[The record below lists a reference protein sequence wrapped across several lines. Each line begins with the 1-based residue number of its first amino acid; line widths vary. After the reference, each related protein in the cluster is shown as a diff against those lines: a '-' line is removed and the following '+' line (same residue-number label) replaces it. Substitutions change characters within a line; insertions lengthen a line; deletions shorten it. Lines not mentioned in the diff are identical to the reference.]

1 MKQNATQ
8 SPLLRLPPELRNQ
21 IFAYVVGNY
30 DIYIGAFNDKKYFDP
45 RTKSDGT
52 SSKAHDH
59 LYYRLV
65 TIILPHGADY
75 RPAAPDDDLP
85 NLSLPQVC
93 RQIYPETTLLP
104 YTLNHFIFVKS
115 RWALRKN
122 VGGYVGGNNYTTLDL
137 WLERRLPV
145 QINAL
150 TCIAPT
156 IQYQEQYFM
165 GKRSAFITRF
175 PGLRVLDL
183 GALRGY
189 MDSELDEELDE
200 ELDTKLDTQWRRLAQ
215 KKDVESDI
223 LIVYS
228 TLEPRVLSRQLGG
241 VGPGT
246 LDNMMMKPSHFS
258 VEIQGDID

>member
-8 SPLLRLPPELRNQ
+8 SPLLQLPPELRNQ

-30 DIYIGAFNDKKYFDP
+30 DICIGAFNDKKYFDP
-45 RTKSDGT
+45 RPKSDGKPPKT
-52 SSKAHDH
+52 HDH
-59 LYYRLV
+59 LYYRLITV
-65 TIILPHGADY
+65 ILPHGADY
-75 RPAAPDDDLP
+75 RPAAPGDDLP

-93 RQIYPETTLLP
+93 RQIYAETTLLP
-104 YTLNHFIFVKS
+104 YMLNHFIFVKS
-115 RWALRKN
+115 IWALRKN
-122 VGGYVGGNNYTTLDL
+122 VGGYVGRNNYTTLDL

-150 TCIAPT
+150 TCIAPMS
-156 IQYQEQYFM
+156 QYLERYFA
-165 GKRSAFITRF
+165 GKRAAFITRF

-189 MDSELDEELDE
+189 MDSELDT
-200 ELDTKLDTQWRRLAQ
+200 ELDTEIYTQWRRLAQ
-215 KKDVESDI
+215 KKDLESDI
-223 LIVYS
+223 SIAYS

-258 VEIQGDID
+258 VEIQGDMD